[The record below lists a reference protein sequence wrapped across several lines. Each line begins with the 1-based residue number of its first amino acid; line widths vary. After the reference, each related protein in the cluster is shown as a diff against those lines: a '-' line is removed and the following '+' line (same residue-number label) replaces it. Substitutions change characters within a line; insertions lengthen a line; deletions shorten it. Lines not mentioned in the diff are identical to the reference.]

1 MLSYNLELEP
11 LGPCSSEP
19 LKQSKSSRSQMFSE
33 IGSLKN
39 FAIFAGKHLCWGL
52 QTCNFFKKTPTKVSP
67 VYIIKFFRTGFFIKH
82 LQWMLL
88 TVLPQYSKVSFGVS
102 SLMTCLHIKPSS
114 LGQRMGN
121 FTTSPD

>member
-1 MLSYNLELEP
+1 MPSYNLDLEP

-52 QTCNFFKKTPTKVSP
+52 QTCNFFKKTPTKVFP

-102 SLMTCLHIKPSS
+102 SLMMCLHIRPSS
-114 LGQRMGN
+114 LGQQMGN
-121 FTTSPD
+121 FAASPN